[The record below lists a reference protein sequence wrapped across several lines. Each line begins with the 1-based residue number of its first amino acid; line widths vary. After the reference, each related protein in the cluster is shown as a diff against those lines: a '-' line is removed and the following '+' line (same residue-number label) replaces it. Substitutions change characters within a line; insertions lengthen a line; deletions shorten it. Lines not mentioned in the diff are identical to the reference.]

1 MLVRNLLNS
10 VRARRDTVLPR
21 QVDLVV
27 QEAVRRVCR
36 ETQLLIAAVTIPGNL
51 GKAGPLHEQYF
62 NFAVPMSDQPTSNRP
77 VLLASTPDTEAK
89 DYLPVAVK
97 ALRITLASGK
107 QVRLEH
113 VSMDKLAEVATCR
126 NAPTAAEELP
136 SLWADH
142 MGTLVL
148 WPALA
153 VDAEIVATVA
163 LEPGDE
169 FDQVDLPPHAEPACL
184 ELALGAAYELPGSG
198 QDLGA
203 AMRHHNRGLNLCA
216 GLVSQAR
223 LGGRTSPRTQYDFR
237 SSR

>member
-36 ETQLLIAAVTIPGNL
+36 ETQLLIAAVTIPGDL
-51 GKAGPLHEQYF
+51 GKVGPLHEQYF
-62 NFAVPMSDQPTSNRP
+62 SFAVPMSNQP
-77 VLLASTPDTEAK
+77 VLLASTPDTETK

-107 QVRLEH
+107 QVRLER

-153 VDAEIVATVA
+153 VDADIVATVA

-223 LGGRTSPRTQYDFR
+223 LGGRTGPRTQYDFR